1 MGGSFDVVV
10 IGGGPGGY
18 VAALRAAQLGAKT
31 AIVEK
36 DRMGGTCLVR
46 GCIPTK
52 ALLQSAELYTEVKAG
67 APFGVVV
74 DNLRFDWP
82 AAQKRKTQV
91 VDQLVKGVEGLLKAG
106 GVTSI
111 RGTARLGGKGVIELD
126 GDQLQA
132 RDIVIATGSAI
143 SRVPIPGAELTID
156 SDRIL
161 ELQEVPK
168 RLAVIGGG
176 VVGMEFAAMF
186 AALGSKVSVLEM
198 LPQVLA
204 MVDSDLVAVYTK
216 HLAKLGGEIHTNSK
230 VTEVA
235 KSGGA
240 LRVKFSEGGQDG
252 AVDADQVLMAV
263 GRVPYT
269 QGLEAEKAGVKLERG
284 RVVVDEHLHTDADGV
299 WAIGD
304 VIGGIMLAHV
314 ASYEGVCAVENIA
327 GHQRTP
333 DYHAAPNCIYTDPEI
348 AHVGLGEKEAKD
360 KGIAVKV
367 GRFPFAASGRALTLG
382 QTEGYAKVLADPES
396 GKLLGAHIIGPRA
409 TDLIAEATLAIQTGL
424 TMEQLDLTIHAHP
437 TLPESLM
444 EAALAAQGRAIHVA
458 NRRTALPSGAAGGAA
473 SPTSGEANQVHSGAI
488 SRGAASPTSG
498 EANQAPSGSPTSG
511 EVDQVPTGGMAATS
525 SHRGESNQN
534 QEKPMAA
541 TVKPS
546 STPPLVPSAITR
558 KALELTRDNKD
569 FLLGM
574 HRQMQLI
581 RRFEERAQEQYTK
594 AKIGGYCHLN
604 IGEEATVVGGIL
616 ALKPNDWIFTSYREH
631 GHAIARGVDPKAVMA
646 ELFGKETGTSHGRG
660 GSMHLVDYGKRF
672 MGGYGIVGGHLP
684 LAVGGAWAVKYRK
697 QPDVI
702 FCMFGDGA
710 TNIGAFHESLNMAKV
725 FNLPVVWYCVNN
737 RYGMGTPVEKASAV
751 ADIYK
756 KACAYDMESIQ
767 VDGMNL
773 REVLLK
779 TSEIVEKTR
788 ADSEPRFI
796 EALCYRFRGHSVV
809 DPDKYRSEEDKVK
822 WRKADPIVG
831 FEHELEKSSLADE
844 EYFKNV
850 RVEIDNEVKDIIQ
863 YADESPDPKT
873 EDLYKYVY
881 AGQWDNDPALRAER
895 V

>member
-1 MGGSFDVVV
+1 MAGSFDLVV

-18 VAALRAAQLGAKT
+18 VAALRAAQLGART

-52 ALLQSAELYTEVKAG
+52 ALLQSSELYTQARDG
-67 APFGVVV
+67 AAFGVVADKV
-74 DNLRFDWP
+74 SFDWP
-82 AAQKRKTQV
+82 VAQKRKTAV

-106 GVTSI
+106 GVTSFK
-111 RGTARLGGKGVIELD
+111 GGARLAGKGVVD
-126 GDQLQA
+126 VSGDQLQA
-132 RDIVIATGSAI
+132 KDIIIATGSAI
-143 SRVPIPGAELTID
+143 APIALPGAELTID
-156 SDRIL
+156 SDQIL
-161 ELQEVPK
+161 ELKEVPR

-186 AALGSKVSVLEM
+186 AALGSKVTVLEM

-204 MVDSDLVAVYTK
+204 MVDADLVGVYSK
-216 HLAKLGGEIHTNSK
+216 HLSKVGGEIHTDSK
-230 VTEVA
+230 VSEVV
-235 KSGGA
+235 KRNGA
-240 LRVKFSEGGQDG
+240 LQVRFSTGGEGG
-252 AVDADQVLMAV
+252 AVDADQVLLAV
-263 GRVPYT
+263 GRTPYT
-269 QGLEAEKAGVKLERG
+269 QGLDAEKAGVKLERG
-284 RVVVDEHLHTDADGV
+284 RVVVDDHLRTTADGV

-327 GHQRTP
+327 GRADRVP

-348 AHVGLGEKEAKD
+348 AHVGLGENEAKE
-360 KGIAVKV
+360 KGIAVKI
-367 GRFPFAASGRALTLG
+367 GRFPFAAAGRALTLG
-382 QTEGYAKVLADPES
+382 QTEGFVKVVADAGS

-409 TDLIAEATLAIQTGL
+409 TDLIAEATLAIQNAL
-424 TMEQLDLTIHAHP
+424 TLEQIDLTIHAHP
-437 TLPESLM
+437 TLPESFM
-444 EAALAAQGRAIHVA
+444 EAALAAQGRAIHIP
-458 NRRTALPSGAAGGAA
+458 NKRS
-473 SPTSGEANQVHSGAI
+473 SP
-488 SRGAASPTSG
+488 
-498 EANQAPSGSPTSG
+498 APQPEQSN
-511 EVDQVPTGGMAATS
+511 
-525 SHRGESNQN
+525 NQN
-534 QEKPMAA
+534 QEKQMVAP
-541 TVKPS
+541 VKS
-546 STPPLVPSAITR
+546 SSPPPTPSAINPR
-558 KALELTRDNKD
+558 SLELTKQNRD
-569 FLLGM
+569 FLLGL

-581 RRFEERAQEQYTK
+581 RRFEERAQAQYTK
-594 AKIGGYCHLN
+594 AKIGGDCHLN

-616 ALKPNDWIFTSYREH
+616 ALKANDWIFTSYREH

-660 GSMHLVDYGKRF
+660 GSMHLVDYSRRF

-725 FNLPVVWYCVNN
+725 FDLPVVWFCVNN

-756 KACAYDMESIQ
+756 RACAYDMESMQI
-767 VDGMNL
+767 DGMNV
-773 REVLLK
+773 REVMLR

-788 ADSEPRFI
+788 KDSVPRFI

-809 DPDKYRSEEDKVK
+809 DPDKYRSAEDKEK
-822 WRKADPIVG
+822 YRKADPIVA
-831 FEHELEKSSLADE
+831 FEHELEESGLADE

-850 RVEIDNEVKDIIQ
+850 RQEVDAEVRDVIEF
-863 YADESPDPKT
+863 ADASPDPNPS
-873 EDLYKYVY
+873 DLYKYTY
-881 AGQWDNDPALRAER
+881 AGEWADRPELRADR

>member
-1 MGGSFDVVV
+1 MAGSFDVVV

-18 VAALRAAQLGAKT
+18 VAALRAAQLGART

-52 ALLQSAELYTEVKAG
+52 ALLQSSELYTQAKGG
-67 APFGVVV
+67 APFGVVA
-74 DNLRFDWP
+74 DNVGFDWG
-82 AAQKRKTQV
+82 AAQKRKTAV

-106 GVTSI
+106 GVTSFK
-111 RGTARLGGKGVIELD
+111 GGARLAGRGVVDVAGE
-126 GDQLQA
+126 QVQA
-132 RDIVIATGSAI
+132 KDIVIATGSAI
-143 SRVPIPGAELTID
+143 ARIPLKGAELTID
-156 SDRIL
+156 SDQIL
-161 ELQEVPK
+161 ELKDVPK

-186 AALGSKVSVLEM
+186 AALGSKVTVLEM

-204 MVDSDLVAVYTK
+204 MVDADLVAVYTK
-216 HLAKLGGEIHTNSK
+216 HLAGLGGEIHTSSK
-230 VTEVA
+230 VSEVV
-235 KSGGA
+235 KQNGA
-240 LRVKFSEGGQDG
+240 LQVRFSTGAEGG
-252 AVDADQVLMAV
+252 AVDADQVLLAV

-269 QGLEAEKAGVKLERG
+269 QGLDAEKAGIKLDRG
-284 RVVVDEHLHTDADGV
+284 RVVVDQHLHTDADGI

-327 GHQRTP
+327 GHANRVP

-367 GRFPFAASGRALTLG
+367 GKFPFAAAGRALTLG
-382 QTEGYAKVLADPES
+382 QTEGFAKVIADAES
-396 GKLLGAHIIGPRA
+396 GKLLGAHIVGPRA
-409 TDLIAEATLAIQTGL
+409 TDLIAEATLAIQNGL
-424 TMEQLDLTIHAHP
+424 TLEQVDLTIHAHP
-437 TLPESLM
+437 TLPESFM
-444 EAALAAQGRAIHVA
+444 EAALAAQGRAIHIT
-458 NRRTALPSGAAGGAA
+458 NRRPAAVAA
-473 SPTSGEANQVHSGAI
+473 PV
-488 SRGAASPTSG
+488 
-498 EANQAPSGSPTSG
+498 
-511 EVDQVPTGGMAATS
+511 VATPVAQS
-525 SHRGESNQN
+525 SNN

-541 TVKPS
+541 PVKPS
-546 STPPLVPSAITR
+546 APPPAAPAAINA
-558 KALELTRDNKD
+558 KALEVTKSNRD
-569 FLLGM
+569 FLLGI
-574 HRQMQLI
+574 HREMQLI

-604 IGEEATVVGGIL
+604 IGEEATVVGGIM
-616 ALKPNDWIFTSYREH
+616 ALKSNDWIFTSYREH
-631 GHAIARGVDPKAVMA
+631 GHAIARGVDPKVVMA

-660 GSMHLVDYGKRF
+660 GSMHLVDYSRRF

-684 LAVGGAWAVKYRK
+684 LAVGGAWAVKYQK
-697 QPDVI
+697 HDDVV

-725 FNLPVVWYCVNN
+725 FDLPVVWFCVNN

-767 VDGMNL
+767 IDGMNVLEVML
-773 REVLLK
+773 R
-779 TSEIVEKTR
+779 TSDIVEKTR
-788 ADSEPRFI
+788 KDSVPRFI
-796 EALCYRFRGHSVV
+796 ESLCYRFRGHSVV
-809 DPDKYRSEEDKVK
+809 DPDKYRSEEDKIK
-822 WRKADPIVG
+822 WRKADPIVA
-831 FEHELEKSSLADE
+831 FEHELEKSGLADE

-863 YADESPDPKT
+863 FADDSPDPNV
-873 EDLYKYVY
+873 EDLYKYTY
-881 AGQWDNDPALRAER
+881 AGQWDNRPELRAER